1 LWRQV
6 IQILNSDFIARMP
19 SQSSPQAE
27 SAGDVIVEAD
37 TRKTD
42 VKDEVRYHEI
52 IAEISNH
59 PMGLQAIRLVDVLN
73 TKASALRLYYTQDF
87 LCCAFGL
94 LALRRLQ
101 RFQQVEISQ

>member
-1 LWRQV
+1 
-6 IQILNSDFIARMP
+6 MP

-59 PMGLQAIRLVDVLN
+59 PMGLQAIRLGR
-73 TKASALRLYYTQDF
+73 S
-87 LCCAFGL
+87 
-94 LALRRLQ
+94 
-101 RFQQVEISQ
+101 